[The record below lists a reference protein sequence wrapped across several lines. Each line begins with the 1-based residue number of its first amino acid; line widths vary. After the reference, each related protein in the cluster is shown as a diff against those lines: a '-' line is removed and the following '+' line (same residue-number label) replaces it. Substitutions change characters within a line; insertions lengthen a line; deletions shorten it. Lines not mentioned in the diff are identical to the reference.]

1 MSEESSNNMIVAILF
16 LLVFLIIFII
26 FFMKKNVFNRLRFL
40 NQPLVINQTMPS
52 NQLPFNLNMVI
63 IDNGEALENDNL
75 NCSIC
80 FDKLE
85 NNILKTPCNHYFH
98 QNCLD
103 EWIAKN
109 LNNKE
114 QNCPN
119 CRKVFNINNN

>member
-1 MSEESSNNMIVAILF
+1 MSEQTNNNMVVGILF
-16 LLVFLIIFII
+16 LLMFLIIFII
-26 FFMKKNVFNRLRFL
+26 IFMKKNFNRIRFL
-40 NQPLVINQTMPS
+40 NEPLVINQTMPS

-85 NNILKTPCNHYFH
+85 NNILKTPCDHYFH

-114 QNCPN
+114 QNCPI
-119 CRKVFNINNN
+119 CRKVFNIDNN

>member
-1 MSEESSNNMIVAILF
+1 MSEQTNNNMVVGILF
-16 LLVFLIIFII
+16 LLMFLIIFVII
-26 FFMKKNVFNRLRFL
+26 FLKRNFNRIRFL
-40 NQPLVINQTMPS
+40 NEPLVINQTMPS
-52 NQLPFNLNMVI
+52 NQLPFDLNMVI
-63 IDNGEALENDNL
+63 IDNGEILENNNL

-85 NNILKTPCNHYFH
+85 NNILKTPCDHYFH

-114 QNCPN
+114 QNCPI
-119 CRKVFNINNN
+119 CRKVFNIDNN

>member
-1 MSEESSNNMIVAILF
+1 MSEQRNNNMVVGILF
-16 LLVFLIIFII
+16 LLMFLIIFVII
-26 FFMKKNVFNRLRFL
+26 FLKRNFNRIRFL
-40 NQPLVINQTMPS
+40 NEPLVINQTMPS
-52 NQLPFNLNMVI
+52 NQLPFDLNMVI
-63 IDNGEALENDNL
+63 IDNGEILENNNL

-85 NNILKTPCNHYFH
+85 NNILKTPCDHYFH

-114 QNCPN
+114 QNCPI
-119 CRKVFNINNN
+119 CRKVFNIDNN